1 MTFYMET
8 QVTTL
13 PVLSLE
19 VCDRVRVRN
28 QKPKINSDVVQEYTE
43 AYQLGKIDEPL
54 DVFQEQGTERYIV
67 ADGENRL
74 LALRRAKIENCD
86 CRLHQGDE
94 IAALDFALGCNQ
106 AHGLRRTKAD
116 KAHAFARIM
125 ETPLRKKYKTDTAL
139 SAKLGVS
146 IATIA
151 RYKADWRVSK
161 GGNRQAKREAQERAE
176 QHTQS
181 EPINDRLPSKTPKE
195 SKTSREKVKL
205 TPEQARVAADTREAI
220 RRDQVSASNKKEL
233 IQGLHSVRM
242 VAGTLDGDGAARR
255 WPEIDAAHVRFLRD
269 WCDEF
274 LTARDKVAA

>member
-1 MTFYMET
+1 MEA
-8 QVTTL
+8 QVITL
-13 PVLSLE
+13 PVSSLE

-28 QKPKINSDVVQEYTE
+28 QKPKSNSDAVQEYAE
-43 AYQLGKIDEPL
+43 AYQLGKINDEL

-74 LALRRAKIENCD
+74 LALRRAKIENAD
-86 CRLHQGDE
+86 CLLHPGDE

-116 KAHAFARIM
+116 KFHAFVRVM
-125 ETPLRKKYKTDTAL
+125 ETPLRDKYKTDAAL

-151 RYKADWRVSK
+151 RYKAEWRISK
-161 GGNRQAKREAQERAE
+161 GGNRQAKRDAKKSAE
-176 QHTQS
+176 QHAES
-181 EPINDRLPSKTPKE
+181 EPINDRLPSKTSGK
-195 SKTSREKVKL
+195 SGTSREKVEL

-220 RRDQVSASNKKEL
+220 RRDQVDAANKKTLLE
-233 IQGLHSVRM
+233 GLHSMRM
-242 VAGTLDGDGAARR
+242 VAGTLDGFAAAKR
-255 WPEIDAAHVRFLRD
+255 WPEIDTSHVRFLRD

-274 LTARDKVAA
+274 LTVREREKKAAA